1 MQTTKS
7 DEVAGEIQNKSDKVA
22 GEIQKSD
29 TGMSRPLT
37 IQIAQIATYIS
48 VCNQFI
54 NGYRRLQLTYNVL
67 VTNLQIAIY
76 LCKSHVAISSDN
88 VLSKWRASGT
98 KYLKYLAFCM

>member
-1 MQTTKS
+1 MEPLAS
-7 DEVAGEIQNKSDKVA
+7 WI
-22 GEIQKSD
+22 

-98 KYLKYLAFCM
+98 KYLKYLAFRM